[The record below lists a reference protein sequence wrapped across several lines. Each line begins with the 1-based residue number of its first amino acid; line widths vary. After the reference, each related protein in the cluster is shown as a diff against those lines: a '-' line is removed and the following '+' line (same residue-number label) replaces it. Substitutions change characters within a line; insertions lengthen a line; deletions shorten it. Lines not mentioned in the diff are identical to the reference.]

1 MPFVHT
7 GEIRIAYDVVG
18 RGTETVLFVHGN
30 LASRRWWKKV
40 MSLLPSEGYQK
51 IALDL
56 RGCGQSD
63 KPDTGY
69 TIPRMAEDLW
79 DFLRMLSLTEVH
91 FVGHSLG
98 GALALLGAS
107 DHPTAI
113 KSLALIAPV
122 PADGLLLPEELYRDL
137 EVMRQDREK
146 MREGMKS
153 VMPAAEPD
161 ELQELVEEA
170 LLCHP
175 ACFFELPR
183 TLATLDMTSR
193 LTSLLV
199 PTLIIAGER
208 DPLIPLPSLER
219 MCRRIPNCRLEVLT
233 GIGHAPHIEA
243 ASVVADTLQEFWSRK
258 DHGGKDGR
266 P

>member
-7 GEIRIAYDVVG
+7 GEIRIAYDVAG
-18 RGTETVLFVHGN
+18 RGGEIVLFVHGN

-40 MSLLPSEGYQK
+40 MALLPSEGYQK

-69 TIPRMAEDLW
+69 TIPRMAEDIW
-79 DFLRMLSLTEVH
+79 DFLRMLSCIEVH
-91 FVGHSLG
+91 LVGHSLG
-98 GALALLGAS
+98 GALALLCAS

-122 PADGLLLPEELYRDL
+122 PADGLLLPEELHRDL
-137 EVMRQDREK
+137 QVMRQDREK
-146 MREGMKS
+146 MREGIKS
-153 VMPAAEPD
+153 VMPAAHPD
-161 ELQELVEEA
+161 ELEDLVDDA

-193 LTSLLV
+193 LPNLLV
-199 PTLIIAGER
+199 PTLIIAGEH
-208 DPLIPLPSLER
+208 DPLIPLLSLER
-219 MCRRIPNCRLEVLT
+219 MWRRIPNCRLEVLA

-243 ASVVADTLQEFWSRK
+243 ASVVADKLQEFWLRR
-258 DHGGKDGR
+258 DRGGKDDR